1 LVAEDIPLEALQT
14 ADDKVSIPPLVGA
27 LLKNEQDTTLFEKL
41 VFMQSRNR

>member
-1 LVAEDIPLEALQT
+1 
-14 ADDKVSIPPLVGA
+14 VGA